1 MPIWKPIPIRFFKSH
16 RIFRLSYNK
25 FYEEINLHHTIL
37 CLSQAS
43 STKLKAFDY
52 VQGAS
57 VIFCKN
63 LTEFYQTSLEN
74 LPYLRFQSTAYGMY
88 ENGCDTPRGSFCVAV
103 AHEPCPSV
111 LDFIKCVYILL
122 GVGIWIK
129 TTTLPE
135 SKVKDFWIIPLAYA
149 KSLSFFLYKLLHP
162 LLRIMSRLHCTRRFC
177 RMKAHM

>member
-52 VQGAS
+52 VWGAS

-74 LPYLRFQSTAYGMY
+74 LQYLRFQSTAYSMY
-88 ENGCDTPRGSFCVAV
+88 EHGCDTPRGSFCVAV
-103 AHEPCPSV
+103 AHGPCPSV

-135 SKVKDFWIIPLAYA
+135 SKVRGFLDYPPCLCKI
-149 KSLSFFLYKLLHP
+149 SFFLSIQTATPSLEDYEQTTLYTPVL
-162 LLRIMSRLHCTRRFC
+162 
-177 RMKAHM
+177 